1 MNAKFQIFRSN
12 KNNQFYFRLLA
23 TNSQIILASEGYTT
37 KDNCKNGIASV
48 KAHSPHDVYYRRL
61 AATNGQHYF
70 TLTASNNQVIGMSE
84 LYVSTQGRD
93 NGIESVKQNA
103 PTAVIEDLTLN
114 AVYS

>member
-1 MNAKFQIFRSN
+1 MNAKFQIFQSN
-12 KNNQFYFRLLA
+12 KNNQFYFRLVA
-23 TNSQIILASEGYTT
+23 KNSQIILSSEGYTT
-37 KDNCKNGIASV
+37 KDNCKNGISSV
-48 KAHSPHDVYYRRL
+48 KVHSPNDNYYRRL
-61 AATNGQHYF
+61 TATNGQHYF

-93 NGIESVKQNA
+93 NGIESVKHNA